1 MGKVIFSLCIIVAVF
16 FSQAVNVSAD
26 IYQWTDNS
34 GVTHVTDSKEKIPAA
49 YRNLAHVLSE
59 TRQTPFSDASPSDD
73 EFVISFQRM
82 SSGTILVDVILNS
95 SVRAKMI
102 LDTGASLVVLSEEV
116 AKSLKQ
122 DVSSG
127 AQIILHTAGGDI
139 DGRATLVSKIEVGG
153 ASKENVRAA
162 VNSKKGIFNDF
173 DGLLGMSFFSDF
185 KVTIDYPN
193 RVIILK
199 KESR

>member
-1 MGKVIFSLCIIVAVF
+1 MGKITFSFCLIILVF
-16 FSQAVNVSAD
+16 FSQAANVTAD

-34 GVTHVTDSKEKIPAA
+34 GITHAADSKEKIPDA
-49 YRNLAHVLSE
+49 YRGLARIVAETEPTRLSD
-59 TRQTPFSDASPSDD
+59 TFSSAGEYIIP
-73 EFVISFQRM
+73 FQRM
-82 SSGTILVDVILNS
+82 SSDTILVDVILNS

-102 LDTGASLVVLSEEV
+102 LDTGASLVVLSEEL

-122 DVSSG
+122 DVSTG
-127 AQIILHTAGGDI
+127 AQIILHTAGGEI
-139 DGRATLVSKIEVGG
+139 DGRAVLVSKVELGG

-162 VNSKKGIFNDF
+162 VNIKKGIFNDF

-193 RVIILK
+193 SVIILK
-199 KESR
+199 KENR

>member
-1 MGKVIFSLCIIVAVF
+1 MSKIIFSFCLIIT
-16 FSQAVNVSAD
+16 FSLFQTVNAFGD

-34 GVTHVTDSKEKIPAA
+34 GITHVTDNKEKIPAA
-49 YRNLAHVLSE
+49 YRDIVRVLSE
-59 TRQTPFSDASPSDD
+59 TRQTYFSDTSSPSN
-73 EFVISFQRM
+73 EFIIPFQRM

-102 LDTGASLVVLSEEV
+102 LDTGASLVVLSDEL

-122 DVSSG
+122 DASSG

-139 DGRATLVSKIEVGG
+139 EGWATLVSKIEVGG
-153 ASKENVRAA
+153 ASRENVHAA
-162 VNSKKGIFNDF
+162 VNSKRGIFNDF